1 MHDSLVFW
9 QKNVHSKAFV
19 GYLCDNVL
27 PHIDQLASPE
37 DGVNGKL
44 ELLKLMAEISEFT
57 GELEDLEQRLKNLY
71 DCLIVSV
78 TVPCC

>member
-1 MHDSLVFW
+1 MHDFLVFW

-19 GYLCDNVL
+19 GYICDNVL

-71 DCLIVSV
+71 DCLIVSI
-78 TVPCC
+78 TVP